1 MTAMFDHL
9 DPRIMAS
16 ATADDAQRI
25 AIISSDWWLPYPP
38 GEDII
43 RRLFAFVHLPTR
55 MRPPSLLVHGKP
67 NAGKSAI
74 IARFCTLFETQA
86 AAQCLD
92 PGAVVRIQA
101 PPTVDEKRLYIEIL
115 GAVGAPTPETTV
127 PRLRAMVVRQLRA
140 RNTKLLIIDEIQHAL
155 DQRPMAQQVVLNTF
169 KYLSNELGLSIAGF
183 GSSEAK
189 ALVRADDHLAQRF
202 EIVALPAWDQ
212 KQSWVVDVIRQR
224 IALFPLRRATVV
236 DRSFMKTL
244 LEVSG
249 PVAGRMFGTL
259 ERCAIAAIHN
269 GDEKLSSE
277 LIEAV
282 TLNVERLEYGL

>member
-1 MTAMFDHL
+1 MFDHL

-25 AIISSDWWLPYPP
+25 AIVSSDWWLPYAP

-43 RRLFAFVHLPTR
+43 RRLFALVHLPTR

-115 GAVGAPTPETTV
+115 GALGAPTPETTV

-140 RNTKLLIIDEIQHAL
+140 RNTKLLVIDEIQHAL
-155 DQRPMAQQVVLNTF
+155 DQRPMAQQVVLNTL

-183 GSSEAK
+183 GSADRLL
-189 ALVRADDHLAQRF
+189 LVRTALSIRANACDGLGEWMSNYIHLAVPRGRRRVLVNM
-202 EIVALPAWDQ
+202 EPDPLLLLALALPIHNFHQ
-212 KQSWVVDVIRQR
+212 LS
-224 IALFPLRRATVV
+224 LRTSLWSR
-236 DRSFMKTL
+236 DL
-244 LEVSG
+244 Q
-249 PVAGRMFGTL
+249 
-259 ERCAIAAIHN
+259 ERWHNCAIAAAFSGFN
-269 GDEKLSSE
+269 
-277 LIEAV
+277 
-282 TLNVERLEYGL
+282 